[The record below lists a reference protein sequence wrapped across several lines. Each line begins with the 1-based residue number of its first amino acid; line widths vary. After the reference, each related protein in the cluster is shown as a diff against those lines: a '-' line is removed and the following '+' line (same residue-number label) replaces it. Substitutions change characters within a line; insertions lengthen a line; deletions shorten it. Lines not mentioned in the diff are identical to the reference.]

1 MPPRVY
7 SPAEQAR
14 RYAASEQALKA
25 DGGKRFMLRLRGTA
39 VESMQAIMAEHNCNQ
54 TEAIERAIVET
65 AERLAKR
72 KR

>member
-14 RYAASEQALKA
+14 RYAASEKALKE

-39 VESMQAIMAEHNCNQ
+39 VEGMQAIMAEHDCNQ
-54 TEAIERAIVET
+54 TEAIERAIIET